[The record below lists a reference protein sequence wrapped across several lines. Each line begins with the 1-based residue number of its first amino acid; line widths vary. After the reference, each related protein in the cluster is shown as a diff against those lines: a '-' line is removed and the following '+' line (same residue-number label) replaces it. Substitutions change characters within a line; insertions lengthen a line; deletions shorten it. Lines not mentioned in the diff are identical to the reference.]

1 MARVTYVKVCAFIMV
16 PLSFIAA
23 LPSKLTYILVAA
35 IFGFLACITISA
47 CVHIFRQHRSKSH
60 NFRSLI
66 QNYLAIMVQRIFGG
80 RMRKRF
86 DREANDCGTVQ
97 EKLLMEIV
105 SSNQDTVFGREYN
118 FESIQ
123 NSADFIKLVP
133 LTTKDSYK
141 EYVGRPC
148 TLMSLSLQPRGKKL
162 CTFQRGRRSGEH
174 LSCLTGWG
182 YRGLV
187 NFIGYRACKHLKLMA
202 RLIGQLRV
210 GNLQIYLPNI
220 STRQN

>member
-23 LPSKLTYILVAA
+23 LPSKLIYILVAA

-47 CVHIFRQHRSKSH
+47 CVHVFSQHRSKSH

-66 QNYLAIMVQRIFGG
+66 QNYLAIMALWIFGG

-86 DREANDCGTVQ
+86 DREANDCRKVQ
-97 EKLLMEIV
+97 EKFLMEII
-105 SSNQDTVFGREYN
+105 SSNRNTVFGREYN

-123 NSADFIKLVP
+123 NSADFMKVVP

-141 EYVGRPC
+141 EYVGKPC
-148 TLMSLSLQPRGKKL
+148 TLISVIAALLS
-162 CTFQRGRRSGEH
+162 
-174 LSCLTGWG
+174 
-182 YRGLV
+182 V
-187 NFIGYRACKHLKLMA
+187 A
-202 RLIGQLRV
+202 
-210 GNLQIYLPNI
+210 
-220 STRQN
+220 